1 MPESLA
7 GLRVLDLSRY
17 IAGPFCGQLLGDLGA
32 DVVKVER
39 IDGGEEGRRVG
50 ETVGGDSLF
59 FLSANRN
66 KRGIAVDFRD
76 PAGQTLL
83 KKLAGKADILI
94 ENFRPG
100 TIERMGLG
108 WDELSTINPRLILVR
123 ISGFGQEG
131 PLAQHPCFDGAAQ
144 AISGLMRMTGAHD
157 GPPTM
162 AGVFVCDYSTALYA
176 TIAALAALRARDQTK
191 RGQVVEATLMDSGLA
206 LMTTAIPEYLLNG
219 KEPPRLGNRDRYLSP
234 SHCFRSNDDTWIY
247 VVAGNDSHFPL
258 FSEAMGMPELAQ
270 DPRFANF
277 VARNENVGALETIIN
292 DWAAGLD
299 GETILEKLHAA
310 EVPCE
315 RVATIAEVVT
325 NPQVVHRRQ
334 IVDVPHP
341 QLGSVPFQAT
351 AMRLSETPPSIR
363 RGAPGLG
370 EHSGEVLA
378 EWLGMDQSHIERL
391 RADGVI

>member
-1 MPESLA
+1 MTESLA

-66 KRGIAVDFRD
+66 KRGIAIDFRD
-76 PAGQTLL
+76 PAAQALL
-83 KKLAGKADILI
+83 GELASKADILI

-100 TIERMGLG
+100 TLERMGLG
-108 WDELSTINPRLILVR
+108 WDKLSAINPRLILVR
-123 ISGFGQEG
+123 ITGFGQDG
-131 PLAQHPCFDGAAQ
+131 PMAQHPCFDGAAQ

-162 AGVFVCDYSTALYA
+162 SGVFVCDYSTALYA
-176 TIAALAALRARDQTK
+176 TIAALAALRARDQTG

-206 LMTTAIPEYLLNG
+206 LMTTAIPEYLLNK

-234 SHCFRSNDDTWIY
+234 SHCFRSNDDVWIY
-247 VVAGNDSHFPL
+247 VVAGNDAHFPL
-258 FSEAMGMPELAQ
+258 FAGAMGMPALAQ

-292 DWAAGLD
+292 DWAACLD
-299 GETILEKLHAA
+299 GETILAKLHAA

-325 NPQVVHRRQ
+325 NPQVVYRKQ

-341 QLGSVPFQAT
+341 QLGSIPFQA
-351 AMRLSETPPSIR
+351 AALRLSDTPPSIR

-370 EHSGEVLA
+370 EHNAEVLT
-378 EWLGMDQSHIERL
+378 EWLGMDESRIGRL
-391 RADGVI
+391 RDDGVI